1 VTIARL
7 NEPIDF
13 QVGDTIIDS
22 RCGAVTTGTV
32 TQVRG
37 NSVYYRDDCSACV
50 RDGRHHR
57 TQADFSTTSKG
68 EAA

>member
-1 VTIARL
+1 MSIARL
-7 NEPIDF
+7 DTPINF
-13 QVGDTIIDS
+13 KVGDTIVDS
-22 RCGAVTTGTV
+22 RCGTTVTGTV

-37 NSVYYRDDCSACV
+37 NSVYYRDSCTACT
-50 RDGRHHR
+50 RDGLHHR